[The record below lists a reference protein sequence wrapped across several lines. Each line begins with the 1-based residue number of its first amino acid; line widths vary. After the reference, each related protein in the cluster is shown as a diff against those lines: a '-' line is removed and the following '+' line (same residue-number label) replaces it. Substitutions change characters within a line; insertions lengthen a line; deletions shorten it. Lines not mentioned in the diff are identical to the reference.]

1 MGEACPA
8 GRGVVNKRIQ
18 TRKRKVHIM
27 RFGNFKN
34 ITTTTK
40 KVLAGALFAAM
51 ALVGGVKAQEL
62 VKGAFTL
69 NAETRFGST
78 VLPAGHYTVS
88 IAPVTALA
96 ASGTRVLVFVRPES
110 KAGPVASILAMA
122 SNESCETPSGL
133 TLVSESTGMVARSLC
148 LSKQGLA
155 IDFDLPH
162 TVDAAKIKAVVAT
175 QQ

>member
-1 MGEACPA
+1 M
-8 GRGVVNKRIQ
+8 NSN
-18 TRKRKVHIM
+18 RKRTVNIM
-27 RFGNFKN
+27 KN
-34 ITTTTK
+34 IIATTK
-40 KVLAGALFAAM
+40 KVALATGLAAVAL
-51 ALVGGVKAQEL
+51 LGVAKGQEL

-88 IAPVTALA
+88 IAPVTQLA

-110 KAGPVASILAMA
+110 KPGPVASILAMA
-122 SNESCETPSGL
+122 SSEACDTPSGL
-133 TLVSESTGMVARSLC
+133 TLVSESNGLTAKSLC
-148 LSKQGLA
+148 LGKQGMS

-162 TVDAAKIKAVVAT
+162 ADAAKIKTAVAS

>member
-1 MGEACPA
+1 MQNE
-8 GRGVVNKRIQ
+8 N
-18 TRKRKVHIM
+18 RKR
-27 RFGNFKN
+27 F
-34 ITTTTK
+34 TATLK
-40 KVLAGALFAAM
+40 KVVLGTALGAIGLLGAA
-51 ALVGGVKAQEL
+51 KAQEL

-78 VLPAGHYTVS
+78 ILPAGRYTVS
-88 IAPVTALA
+88 VAPVTALA
-96 ASGTRVLVFVRPES
+96 ASGTRVLVFVRPDS
-110 KAGPVASILAMA
+110 KSGPVASILAMA

-133 TLVSESTGMVARSLC
+133 TLVSESNGMVARSLC

-162 TVDAAKIKAVVAT
+162 ANEVAKIKAAVA

>member
-1 MGEACPA
+1 
-8 GRGVVNKRIQ
+8 
-18 TRKRKVHIM
+18 M
-27 RFGNFKN
+27 RFETLKSINAKA
-34 ITTTTK
+34 K
-40 KVLAGALFAAM
+40 KVLAGTLFAAM

-110 KAGPVASILAMA
+110 KSGPVASILAMA
-122 SNESCETPSGL
+122 SSEGCEAPSGL
-133 TLVSESTGMVARSLC
+133 TLASESNGLVARSLC
-148 LSKQGLA
+148 LGKQGLA
-155 IDFDLPH
+155 IEFDAPH
-162 TVDAAKIKAVVAT
+162 AVEAAKIKAVAGS

>member
-1 MGEACPA
+1 M
-8 GRGVVNKRIQ
+8 RI
-18 TRKRKVHIM
+18 
-27 RFGNFKN
+27 GNLKN
-34 ITTTTK
+34 VTTTTK
-40 KVLAGALFAAM
+40 KVLAGALFAAR
-51 ALVGGVKAQEL
+51 ALAGTLKAQEL

-88 IAPVTALA
+88 VAPVTALA
-96 ASGTRVLVFVRPES
+96 ASGTRVLVFVRPET

-122 SNESCETPSGL
+122 SSEACETPSGL
-133 TLVSESTGMVARSLC
+133 TLVSESSGMVARSLC

-155 IDFDLPH
+155 IEFDAPH
-162 TVDAAKIKAVVAT
+162 AVEAAKIKAVAGS